1 MQIFLK
7 LLLTNRKL
15 INNIYIV
22 VSGGNTNKIKGVFE
36 MVFEKIKKI
45 ISEQLEVDQSI
56 ISESSTITGDLGAD
70 SLDLV
75 DLAMSIEDEFDI
87 ELSDEALEKI
97 KTVGDLVNYI
107 EDRI

>member
-1 MQIFLK
+1 
-7 LLLTNRKL
+7 
-15 INNIYIV
+15 
-22 VSGGNTNKIKGVFE
+22 

-56 ISESSTITGDLGAD
+56 ITDSASITGDLGAD

-87 ELSDEALEKI
+87 ELSDDALEKI
-97 KTVGDLVNYI
+97 KTVSDLVAYI

>member
-1 MQIFLK
+1 MP
-7 LLLTNRKL
+7 
-15 INNIYIV
+15 
-22 VSGGNTNKIKGVFE
+22 FE
-36 MVFEKIKKI
+36 QVREI
-45 ISEQLEVDQSI
+45 ICKQLELE
-56 ISESSTITGDLGAD
+56 ESDVTMDTNIKDDLGAD

-97 KTVGDLVNYI
+97 KTVGDLAVYI

>member
-1 MQIFLK
+1 
-7 LLLTNRKL
+7 
-15 INNIYIV
+15 
-22 VSGGNTNKIKGVFE
+22 
-36 MVFEKIKKI
+36 MVLEQIKKI

-56 ISESSTITGDLGAD
+56 VTESATITGDLGAD

-87 ELSDEALEKI
+87 ELSDEALDKI
-97 KTVGDLVNYI
+97 KNVGDLVAYI

>member
-1 MQIFLK
+1 
-7 LLLTNRKL
+7 
-15 INNIYIV
+15 
-22 VSGGNTNKIKGVFE
+22 

-45 ISEQLEVDQSI
+45 ISEQLEVDESI
-56 ISESSTITGDLGAD
+56 ISESSSITGDLGAD

-87 ELSDEALEKI
+87 ELSDEALDKI
-97 KTVGDLVNYI
+97 KTVGDLVVYI

>member
-1 MQIFLK
+1 
-7 LLLTNRKL
+7 
-15 INNIYIV
+15 
-22 VSGGNTNKIKGVFE
+22 

-56 ISESSTITGDLGAD
+56 ISEGSTITGDLGAD

-87 ELSDEALEKI
+87 ELSDDALEKI
-97 KTVGDLVNYI
+97 KTVSDLVAYI
-107 EDRI
+107 EDRT

>member
-1 MQIFLK
+1 
-7 LLLTNRKL
+7 
-15 INNIYIV
+15 
-22 VSGGNTNKIKGVFE
+22 
-36 MVFEKIKKI
+36 MVFEKLKKI

-56 ISESSTITGDLGAD
+56 ISEGSSITGELGAD

-87 ELSDEALEKI
+87 ELSDDALEKI
-97 KTVGDLVNYI
+97 KSVGDLVTYI

>member
-1 MQIFLK
+1 
-7 LLLTNRKL
+7 
-15 INNIYIV
+15 
-22 VSGGNTNKIKGVFE
+22 

-45 ISEQLEVDQSI
+45 ISEQLEVDQNIVTENAS
-56 ISESSTITGDLGAD
+56 ITGDLGAD

-87 ELSDEALEKI
+87 ELSDDALEKI
-97 KTVGDLVNYI
+97 KTVSDLVAYI

>member
-1 MQIFLK
+1 
-7 LLLTNRKL
+7 
-15 INNIYIV
+15 
-22 VSGGNTNKIKGVFE
+22 

-56 ISESSTITGDLGAD
+56 ISESSSITGELGAD

-87 ELSDEALEKI
+87 ELSDDALEKI
-97 KTVGDLVNYI
+97 KTVSDLVAYI

>member
-1 MQIFLK
+1 
-7 LLLTNRKL
+7 
-15 INNIYIV
+15 
-22 VSGGNTNKIKGVFE
+22 
-36 MVFEKIKKI
+36 MVFEKVKKI

-87 ELSDEALEKI
+87 ELSDEVLEKI
-97 KTVGDLVNYI
+97 KTVGDLAAYI
-107 EDRI
+107 EEKI

>member
-1 MQIFLK
+1 
-7 LLLTNRKL
+7 
-15 INNIYIV
+15 
-22 VSGGNTNKIKGVFE
+22 

-56 ISESSTITGDLGAD
+56 ISEGSSITGDLGAD

-97 KTVGDLVNYI
+97 KTVGDLVSYI
-107 EDRI
+107 QDKI

>member
-1 MQIFLK
+1 
-7 LLLTNRKL
+7 
-15 INNIYIV
+15 
-22 VSGGNTNKIKGVFE
+22 
-36 MVFEKIKKI
+36 MVFEKVKKI

-87 ELSDEALEKI
+87 ELSDEVLDKI
-97 KTVGDLVNYI
+97 KTVGDLAAYI
-107 EDRI
+107 EEKI

>member
-1 MQIFLK
+1 
-7 LLLTNRKL
+7 
-15 INNIYIV
+15 
-22 VSGGNTNKIKGVFE
+22 
-36 MVFEKIKKI
+36 MVLEKIKKI

-56 ISESSTITGDLGAD
+56 ISEGSTITGDLGAD

-87 ELSDEALEKI
+87 ELFDEALEKI
-97 KTVGDLVNYI
+97 KTVGDLAVYI

>member
-1 MQIFLK
+1 
-7 LLLTNRKL
+7 
-15 INNIYIV
+15 
-22 VSGGNTNKIKGVFE
+22 
-36 MVFEKIKKI
+36 MVFEKTKKI

-56 ISESSTITGDLGAD
+56 ITEGASITGDLGAD

-87 ELSDEALEKI
+87 ELSDDALEKI
-97 KTVGDLVNYI
+97 KTVSDLVAYI

>member
-1 MQIFLK
+1 
-7 LLLTNRKL
+7 
-15 INNIYIV
+15 
-22 VSGGNTNKIKGVFE
+22 

-87 ELSDEALEKI
+87 ELSDDALEKI
-97 KTVGDLVNYI
+97 KTVSDLVAYI

>member
-1 MQIFLK
+1 M
-7 LLLTNRKL
+7 
-15 INNIYIV
+15 
-22 VSGGNTNKIKGVFE
+22 GGTKTYYKGVFE

-56 ISESSTITGDLGAD
+56 ISEGSSITGDLGAD

-107 EDRI
+107 EDRT

>member
-1 MQIFLK
+1 
-7 LLLTNRKL
+7 
-15 INNIYIV
+15 
-22 VSGGNTNKIKGVFE
+22 

-56 ISESSTITGDLGAD
+56 ISEGSSITGDLGTD

-97 KTVGDLVNYI
+97 KTVGDLVSYI
-107 EDRI
+107 EDKI

>member
-1 MQIFLK
+1 
-7 LLLTNRKL
+7 
-15 INNIYIV
+15 
-22 VSGGNTNKIKGVFE
+22 

-56 ISESSTITGDLGAD
+56 ITDNASITGDLGAD

-87 ELSDEALEKI
+87 ELSDDALEKI
-97 KTVGDLVNYI
+97 KTVSDLVAYI

>member
-1 MQIFLK
+1 MIGEFD
-7 LLLTNRKL
+7 
-15 INNIYIV
+15 
-22 VSGGNTNKIKGVFE
+22 
-36 MVFEKIKKI
+36 MVFEKVKKI

-56 ISESSTITGDLGAD
+56 INESATIAGDLGAD

-87 ELSDEALEKI
+87 ELSDDALEKI
-97 KTVGDLVNYI
+97 KTVGDLATYI

>member
-1 MQIFLK
+1 
-7 LLLTNRKL
+7 
-15 INNIYIV
+15 
-22 VSGGNTNKIKGVFE
+22 

-56 ISESSTITGDLGAD
+56 ITDGASITGDLGAD

-87 ELSDEALEKI
+87 ELSDDALEKI
-97 KTVGDLVNYI
+97 KTVSDLVAYI

>member
-1 MQIFLK
+1 
-7 LLLTNRKL
+7 
-15 INNIYIV
+15 
-22 VSGGNTNKIKGVFE
+22 
-36 MVFEKIKKI
+36 MVFEKVKKI

-56 ISESSTITGDLGAD
+56 ISENSTITGDLGAD

-97 KTVGDLVNYI
+97 KTVGDLAAYI
-107 EDRI
+107 EEKI

>member
-1 MQIFLK
+1 
-7 LLLTNRKL
+7 
-15 INNIYIV
+15 
-22 VSGGNTNKIKGVFE
+22 

-56 ISESSTITGDLGAD
+56 ITESASITGDLGAD

-87 ELSDEALEKI
+87 ELSDDALEKI
-97 KTVGDLVNYI
+97 KTVSDLVAYI

>member
-1 MQIFLK
+1 
-7 LLLTNRKL
+7 
-15 INNIYIV
+15 
-22 VSGGNTNKIKGVFE
+22 
-36 MVFEKIKKI
+36 MVFEKVKKI
-45 ISEQLEVDQSI
+45 ISEQLEVDESI

-87 ELSDEALEKI
+87 ELSDEALDKI
-97 KTVGDLVNYI
+97 KTVGDLVVYI